1 MQEDLHR
8 IRVPWILESIP
19 DGVRVVRVRRV
30 GGQGLLVVQ
39 GGRPVIRLER
49 DRIAP
54 TRASVG
60 RLGDEDGAVGEA
72 GGGDPAVGGETDVV
86 EVAVRGEGEPRIRSS

>member
-1 MQEDLHR
+1 MEEDLHR

-39 GGRPVIRLER
+39 SGRPVISLEC

-54 TRASVG
+54 TRASVVDLETRMALLG
-60 RLGDEDGAVGEA
+60 KPAAVIPPLAERLMW
-72 GGGDPAVGGETDVV
+72 
-86 EVAVRGEGEPRIRSS
+86 